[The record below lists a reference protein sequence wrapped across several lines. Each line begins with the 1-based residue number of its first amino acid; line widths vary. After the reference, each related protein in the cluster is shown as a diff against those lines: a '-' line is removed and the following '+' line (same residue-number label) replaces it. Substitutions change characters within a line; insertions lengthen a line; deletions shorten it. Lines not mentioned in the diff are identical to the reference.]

1 MLARFD
7 GREEI
12 SPGVWEYTLTPE
24 RRLDYIPG
32 QYVEVGILRDFED
45 RRGRGRIF
53 TLTSVPDEPQLK
65 FVLKFPQP
73 GSNYKRELWSLTPG
87 ETVKIGDAMGDVVLP
102 KNARIP
108 LVFIAGGLG
117 IASFVSS
124 LRSIE
129 FAEES
134 RTVHLFYGRRTIADN
149 PYSDLL
155 ERFPFASRQT
165 VVSPARISVED
176 VLAATTPESLFFIS
190 GSQRF
195 VENFRAE
202 LATRGIG
209 HERIVFDYYD
219 GYISL

>member
-32 QYVEVGILRDFED
+32 QYVDVQILRDFSD

-53 TLTSVPDEPQLK
+53 TLTSTPDEPTLK
-65 FVLKFPQP
+65 FALKFPKP
-73 GSNYKRELWSLTPG
+73 GSSYKRQLWSLKPG

-102 KNARIP
+102 KNPATP
-108 LVFIAGGLG
+108 LIFIAGGLG

-124 LRSIE
+124 LKWLE
-129 FAEES
+129 NTKEL
-134 RTVHLFYGRRTIADN
+134 RTVYLFYGRRSSNDN
-149 PYSDLL
+149 PYGELV
-155 ERFPFASRQT
+155 EHFPFASKRT
-165 VVSPARISVED
+165 AVSPERITADE
-176 VLAATTPESLFFIS
+176 VLTAAAPEALFFIS
-190 GSQRF
+190 GSQGF
-195 VENFRAE
+195 VENFRSE
-202 LATRGIG
+202 LVAHSIS

-219 GYISL
+219 GYVYL